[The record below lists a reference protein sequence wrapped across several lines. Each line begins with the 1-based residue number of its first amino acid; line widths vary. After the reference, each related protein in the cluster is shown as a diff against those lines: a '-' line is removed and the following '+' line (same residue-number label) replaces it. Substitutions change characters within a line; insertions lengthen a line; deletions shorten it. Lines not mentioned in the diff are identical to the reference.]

1 MRHSTTA
8 QCTEDHAAAA
18 WRVFES
24 GRLELYESSALTLLS
39 SQSRIKAGAERIDK
53 VERVVLDYQLRI
65 LALCLT
71 DSGGHEGLSRYT
83 DPAPLDSSSGGILQ
97 QQCSACL
104 YA

>member
-1 MRHSTTA
+1 MRHSTTK

-24 GRLELYESSALTLLS
+24 GRVELCGSSALTLLS
-39 SQSRIKAGAERIDK
+39 SQSRIKAGAERIDM
-53 VERVVLDYQLRI
+53 VERAVLDYQLRI
-65 LALCLT
+65 LALCVT
-71 DSGGHEGLSRYT
+71 DSGGHEGWSRCT
-83 DPAPLDSSSGGILQ
+83 DPAPLDSGCGGILL